1 MTMGMSFTHILGFGA
16 GSDPG
21 AGPKRSLNTRDR
33 VSKGRKTEKI
43 GLKPALNG
51 VWGASNAHIL
61 QWRGRI
67 SL

>member
-1 MTMGMSFTHILGFGA
+1 MSSNHILGFGA

-21 AGPKRSLNTRDR
+21 AGLKRAFFTRDR

-43 GLKPALNG
+43 WLKPSLNG

-61 QWRGRI
+61 QWRGR
-67 SL
+67 LEHQNA

>member
-1 MTMGMSFTHILGFGA
+1 MSSTHILGFGA

-21 AGPKRSLNTRDR
+21 AGLKRAFFTRDR
-33 VSKGRKTEKI
+33 VSKGQKTEKI

-61 QWRGRI
+61 KGQI
-67 SL
+67 EAVILAY